1 MYIPTNRVWTD
12 MTVRLLA
19 LGSSSSS
26 NSQGQLVEVARVP
39 LGGDTQARA
48 VLLVTLDTQH
58 YLLVGLGDGHV
69 LSYPLELDAQGNA
82 PPVLKTPR
90 KVSLGKQH

>member
-1 MYIPTNRVWTD
+1 

-19 LGSSSSS
+19 LGSSSSSSSSS

-48 VLLVTLDTQH
+48 VLLVTLDTHH
-58 YLLVGLGDGHV
+58 YLLVGLGDG
-69 LSYPLELDAQGNA
+69 
-82 PPVLKTPR
+82 
-90 KVSLGKQH
+90 

>member
-1 MYIPTNRVWTD
+1 

-19 LGSSSSS
+19 LGSSSSSS

-58 YLLVGLGDGHV
+58 YLLVGLGDG
-69 LSYPLELDAQGNA
+69 
-82 PPVLKTPR
+82 
-90 KVSLGKQH
+90 